1 MTSHADVSV
10 NLAGDVTG
18 EVRLPYS
25 TNRGIQFATQSPGK
39 APSTVRPPCPD
50 VGYAVCS
57 ATVALDGACL
67 PQAVSRHHAAS
78 TWSPPKNTF
87 EGDNMLLL
95 PQYKCALPAPHAQ
108 LLISRSLSACC
119 KMDVMCRQQV
129 YNMLT
134 DMVKQASD
142 LIPIDGG
149 PTFTVTGY
157 ITKRMEVVI
166 SDVSSEDVSECPET
180 LWSWDT
186 SFV

>member
-1 MTSHADVSV
+1 
-10 NLAGDVTG
+10 
-18 EVRLPYS
+18 
-25 TNRGIQFATQSPGK
+25 
-39 APSTVRPPCPD
+39 
-50 VGYAVCS
+50 
-57 ATVALDGACL
+57 
-67 PQAVSRHHAAS
+67 
-78 TWSPPKNTF
+78 
-87 EGDNMLLL
+87 MLLL

-108 LLISRSLSACC
+108 LLMSRSLLSACS